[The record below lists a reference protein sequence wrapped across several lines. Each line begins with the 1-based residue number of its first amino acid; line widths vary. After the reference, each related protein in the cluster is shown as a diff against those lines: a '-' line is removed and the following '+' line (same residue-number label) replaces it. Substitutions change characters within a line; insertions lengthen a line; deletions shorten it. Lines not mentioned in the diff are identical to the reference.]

1 MSLSD
6 LFDFEKFVAPQ
17 LIRFVYWIGLILI
30 GLSVVSALFSG
41 GGAIGFLGR
50 LIMSV
55 IGGVAGVLIWRV
67 ICEVWIVM
75 FSINDRLT
83 EIAEKGRGM

>member
-6 LFDFEKFVAPQ
+6 LFDFEKFVAPS
-17 LIRFVYWIGLILI
+17 LIKFVYWIGLVLI
-30 GLSVVSALFSG
+30 GLSVIGTLFSG
-41 GGAIGFLGR
+41 GSPIGFVGR
-50 LIMSV
+50 LIMAV

-67 ICEVWIVM
+67 VCEVWIVM
-75 FSINDRLT
+75 FAINDRLG

>member
-17 LIRFVYWIGLILI
+17 LIKFVYWIGLVLI
-30 GLSVVSALFSG
+30 GLSVVGTLFSG
-41 GGAIGFLGR
+41 GQGFFIR
-50 LIMSV
+50 LIMAV

-67 ICEVWIVM
+67 VCEVWIVM
-75 FSINDRLT
+75 FSINDRLG
-83 EIAEKGRGM
+83 EIAEKNRGM

>member
-17 LIRFVYWIGLILI
+17 LIKFVYWIGLIFI
-30 GLSVVSALFSG
+30 GLSVVGTLFSSG
-41 GGAIGFLGR
+41 GPVGFLGR
-50 LIMSV
+50 LVMSIV
-55 IGGVAGVLIWRV
+55 GGVAGVLIWRV

-75 FSINDRLT
+75 FSINNRLG
-83 EIAEKGRGM
+83 EIAGRGRGM